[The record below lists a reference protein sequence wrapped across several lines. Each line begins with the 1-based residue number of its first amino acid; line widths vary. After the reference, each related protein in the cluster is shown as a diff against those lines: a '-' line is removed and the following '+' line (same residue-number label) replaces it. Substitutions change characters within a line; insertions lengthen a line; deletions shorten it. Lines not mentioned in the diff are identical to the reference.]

1 MTVEEELSD
10 ENGPMSDRL
19 HRLHYDRERALGD
32 LHDRA
37 AARGRL
43 DADLELLARQEE
55 NLDRGRRL
63 LLEEWR
69 SAMFGV
75 KLSLSSSG

>member
-1 MTVEEELSD
+1 MRLLQIEDCMEVEEELSN
-10 ENGPMSDRL
+10 ENEPMSERL

-63 LLEEWR
+63 LLGEAQNSE
-69 SAMFGV
+69 
-75 KLSLSSSG
+75 